1 MLTYFLRVHSH
12 KNGKRAKKIQS
23 VTNKIKDYWMYEYTQ
38 NTYEQTKPEVEYDQ
52 VNLVAV

>member
-23 VTNKIKDYWMYEYTQ
+23 VTNKIKDYWMYEYMQ

-52 VNLVAV
+52 VNLVEV